1 MLHGRRHECAVIDG
15 LLEGLGASRSGAL
28 VLRGEPGV
36 GKSTLLDYAAR
47 QATTPHVLRASGVES
62 EVRLPFAA
70 LHQLFYPVLDRID
83 ALPVPQAA
91 ALRTALGLAAG
102 SAGDRFLV
110 AVATLTLLAEVAAD
124 AGLLCLVDDA
134 QWLDTASADALTF
147 AARRIEAEGVVMLFA
162 ARDNEPQAFQAAGL
176 RDLRVLGLDRDAAGK
191 LLDAALPDMNPQVR
205 DRVITQTGGNPLAL
219 AELSTVLSRDALTGR
234 AQLPDPLPVGED
246 IERLYA
252 QRAHDLS
259 DAAGTLLLCAAADD
273 TGDLATVLD
282 AAGPAKQALR
292 EVEHSGL
299 AFVAGSSLRFRH
311 PLVRSAIYQGATFTE
326 RQAVHLAMAAVLGTG
341 DPDQADRRAW
351 HLAAAA
357 VTPDEAVAGAL
368 EASANRAHRRSGSA
382 GAAAALERAAT
393 LSESRSD
400 RGRRLVQAAEA
411 AGTAGRIDWS
421 RRLLDRAETL
431 VPQGRLRG
439 RLLRQ
444 RGLLELRC
452 GAPDR
457 AYPLLLDSANLA
469 DATGDTLDTLML
481 AGEAAAASGNLEWT
495 IAVGARA
502 GDVPA
507 ASETEQL
514 MVQLLTG
521 VAALLGGDPAGG
533 ARLLEGVIAKTPS
546 LTDPVHLVYAGRA
559 ALYLGHEGKARQ
571 VYRDAIERARA
582 DGAVGVLVS
591 LLNRVAVPDAIA
603 GRSAEAIA
611 NATEGLRLGRE
622 TGLEA
627 DSAMALFALALA
639 HADRGD
645 ETECRDYAAQA
656 QALAAERQQQL
667 GAGRSTLMLAYGAR
681 WALGRLELGLGR
693 PAEALVCFQTPIEVD
708 NEHPARLADTADLVE
723 SAVRSGQADAC
734 RTQFAAYAA
743 WSEVA
748 GRPSESALV
757 SRCRGLLSDGR
768 DAVEHYEAAL
778 KLHAATD
785 GLFQRARTQLLY
797 GEALR
802 RAKQRSAARP
812 QLRAALETFE
822 RLGAAPWAERTRHEL
837 RATGETARI
846 RDTSTV
852 HQLTSQELQIARL
865 ARAGDSNREIAAQLF
880 LSPRTVE
887 YHLHK
892 VFTKLG
898 VTARGQLMRLDLS

>member
-1 MLHGRRHECAVIDG
+1 MYCLGLDAGLPLGSREGGEGPDVLHGRRHECAVIDG

-36 GKSTLLDYAAR
+36 GKSTLLEYAAR
-47 QATTPHVLRASGVES
+47 QVTTPHVLRAGGVES

-134 QWLDTASADALTF
+134 QWLDTASADALRF
-147 AARRIEAEGVVMLFA
+147 AARRIDAEGVVMLFA
-162 ARDNEPQAFQAAGL
+162 ARDYQPQAFQAAGL
-176 RDLRVLGLDRDAAGK
+176 GDLRVEGLDRDAAGT
-191 LLDAALPDMNPQVR
+191 LLDAALPDMNAQVR

-219 AELSTVLSRDALTGR
+219 AELSSVLSRDALAGR

-252 QRAHDLS
+252 QRARDLS

-282 AAGPAKQALR
+282 AAGPAEHALR
-292 EVEHSGL
+292 EVEDSGL
-299 AFVAGSSLRFRH
+299 AFVAGSWLRFRH

-326 RQAVHLAMAAVLGTG
+326 RQAVHLALAAVLDTG

-368 EASANRAHRRSGSA
+368 EASADRAHRRGGSA
-382 GAAAALERAAT
+382 GAAAALECAAT

-411 AGTAGRIDWS
+411 AGTSGQADWL

-431 VPQGRLRG
+431 VGQGRLRG

-444 RGLLELRC
+444 RGLLELRR

-457 AYPLLLDSANLA
+457 AYPLLLDSAKLA

-502 GDVPA
+502 DDVPA

-559 ALYLGHEGKARQ
+559 ALVPGPRGKGTPGLQGRH
-571 VYRDAIERARA
+571 RARA
-582 DGAVGVLVS
+582 GWRRRRRARQPVEPCRRTGCD
-591 LLNRVAVPDAIA
+591 RRAI
-603 GRSAEAIA
+603 R
-611 NATEGLRLGRE
+611 
-622 TGLEA
+622 
-627 DSAMALFALALA
+627 
-639 HADRGD
+639 RGD
-645 ETECRDYAAQA
+645 RQRD
-656 QALAAERQQQL
+656 R
-667 GAGRSTLMLAYGAR
+667 
-681 WALGRLELGLGR
+681 R
-693 PAEALVCFQTPIEVD
+693 P
-708 NEHPARLADTADLVE
+708 
-723 SAVRSGQADAC
+723 
-734 RTQFAAYAA
+734 
-743 WSEVA
+743 
-748 GRPSESALV
+748 
-757 SRCRGLLSDGR
+757 
-768 DAVEHYEAAL
+768 
-778 KLHAATD
+778 
-785 GLFQRARTQLLY
+785 
-797 GEALR
+797 
-802 RAKQRSAARP
+802 AARP
-812 QLRAALETFE
+812 
-822 RLGAAPWAERTRHEL
+822 
-837 RATGETARI
+837 
-846 RDTSTV
+846 
-852 HQLTSQELQIARL
+852 
-865 ARAGDSNREIAAQLF
+865 GDG
-880 LSPRTVE
+880 P
-887 YHLHK
+887 
-892 VFTKLG
+892 
-898 VTARGQLMRLDLS
+898 